1 MDFVINL
8 QNDPTYKWYISKEAH
23 IENNYFINHLK
34 INTDKYNIPY
44 LVTSLDLNERNSSIN
59 NE

>member
-8 QNDPTYKWYISKEAH
+8 QNDPTYKGYISKDDH